1 MTGKKI
7 LLGVTGSIAAYKAAY
22 IIRFFIKNGYEVRVI
37 MTPDAVNF
45 ITPLTLGVLAR
56 NKVFINFSDDS
67 SWNSHVDFGLWAD
80 YFLIAPVTANT
91 IAKMAMGIA
100 DNLLLTTYLSVRCR
114 TGVAPAMDMDM
125 YKSPSVQE
133 NLKKLRSLG
142 IDIFEPESGELA
154 SGLIGEGRLIE
165 PEELFCKVDK
175 IINKKDLAGKK
186 VLITAGPTH
195 EHIDPVR
202 FIGNNSSGKMGIE
215 IARECADR
223 GAEVTVVLGPV
234 TINVPENI
242 TSIKVTSADQM
253 AKSVV
258 EVVKNQDIV
267 IFSAAVADYTPI
279 SFSDKKIKKSDDKFV
294 IELVKT
300 TDIAALVGKMKK
312 PNQILVGFAL
322 ETNDEIENAQ
332 KKLKNKNLDLIV
344 LNSLNDEGAGF
355 GFDTN
360 KIIIISSKDNNLRQY
375 ELKKKAEVAADIV
388 NEIVTLL

>member
-133 NLKKLRSLG
+133 NLEKLRSLG

-234 TINVPENI
+234 TIEVPENI

-332 KKLKNKNLDLIV
+332 KKLKSKNLDLIV

>member
-133 NLKKLRSLG
+133 NLKKLHSLG

-234 TINVPENI
+234 TIEVPENI
-242 TSIKVTSADQM
+242 TSIKVTSAEQM

-332 KKLKNKNLDLIV
+332 KKLKGKNLDLIV

>member
-37 MTPDAVNF
+37 MTPDAVTF
-45 ITPLTLGVLAR
+45 ISPLTLGVLAR
-56 NKVFINFSDDS
+56 NKVFVNFSDDS

-80 YFLIAPVTANT
+80 YFLIAPATANT
-91 IAKMAMGIA
+91 IAKMSVGIA

-114 TGVAPAMDMDM
+114 IGVAPAMDMDM
-125 YKSPSVQE
+125 YRSASVQE
-133 NLKKLRSLG
+133 NLKNLQRLG

-165 PEELFCKVDK
+165 PEDLFGKVDK

-223 GAEVTVVLGPV
+223 GGEVTVVLGPV
-234 TINVPENI
+234 NLELPGKVKT
-242 TSIKVTSADQM
+242 IKVTSAEQM
-253 AKSVV
+253 ATCVFENV
-258 EVVKNQDIV
+258 NDQDIV

-279 SFSDKKIKKSDDKFV
+279 SYSDTKIKKSDTRFS

-300 TDIAALVGKMKK
+300 TDIAAQVGKMKK
-312 PNQILVGFAL
+312 PGQLLVGFAL
-322 ETNDEIENAQ
+322 ETNDEFANAQ
-332 KKLKNKNLDLIV
+332 KKLKSKNLDLIV
-344 LNSLNDEGAGF
+344 LNSLKDEGAGF

-360 KIIIISSKDNNLRQY
+360 KISIISSKDNNIHHF

-388 NEIVTLL
+388 DEIVTLL

>member
-22 IIRFFIKNGYEVRVI
+22 IIRFFIKNGYEVRII

-234 TINVPENI
+234 TIEVPENI
-242 TSIKVTSADQM
+242 TSIKVTSAEQM

-332 KKLKNKNLDLIV
+332 KKLKGKNLDLIV

>member
-22 IIRFFIKNGYEVRVI
+22 IIRFFIKNGYEVRII

-234 TINVPENI
+234 TIEVPENI
-242 TSIKVTSADQM
+242 TSIKVTSAEQM

>member
-22 IIRFFIKNGYEVRVI
+22 IIRFFIKNGYEVRII

-133 NLKKLRSLG
+133 NLIKLHSLG

-234 TINVPENI
+234 TIEVPENI
-242 TSIKVTSADQM
+242 TSIKVTSAEQM

-332 KKLKNKNLDLIV
+332 KKLKSKNLDLIV

>member
-7 LLGVTGSIAAYKAAY
+7 LIGVTGSIAAYKAAY

-37 MTPDAVNF
+37 MTPDAVSF
-45 ITPLTLGVLAR
+45 ISPLTLGVLAR
-56 NKVFINFSDDS
+56 NKVFVNFSDDS

-80 YFLIAPVTANT
+80 YFLIAPATANT
-91 IAKMAMGIA
+91 LAKMAVGIA
-100 DNLLLTTYLSVRCR
+100 DNLLLTTYLSIRCR

-133 NLKKLRSLG
+133 NMKKLQSLG

-154 SGLIGEGRLIE
+154 SGLVGEGRLIE
-165 PEELFCKVDK
+165 PEDLYSKVDK
-175 IINKKDLAGKK
+175 ILNKKDLAGKK

-195 EHIDPVR
+195 EHLDPVR

-215 IARECADR
+215 IAKECVSR

-234 TINVPENI
+234 NVEMPDRI
-242 TSIKVTSADQM
+242 TTIKVVSAEQM
-253 AKSVV
+253 AKSVLDNV
-258 EVVKNQDIV
+258 INHDIV

-279 SFSDKKIKKSDDKFV
+279 SYSESKIKKSDDKFS
-294 IELVKT
+294 IELIKT
-300 TDIAALVGKMKK
+300 TDIASQVGKIKK
-312 PNQILVGFAL
+312 PGQILVGFAL
-322 ETNDEIENAQ
+322 ETNNEIENAQ
-332 KKLKNKNLDLIV
+332 KKLESKNLDLIV
-344 LNSLNDEGAGF
+344 LNSLKDEGAGF

-360 KIIIISSKDNNLRQY
+360 KITIISSKDNNLRHF